1 MGPMDIAA
9 IEATKIK
16 AKDVGCSGYWEPCKT
31 TDDCCGKEPDAGGL
45 SFKCSSGVCMGP
57 MDIITEEKKAT
68 GCSGY
73 FEPCKTTDDCCG
85 KEPDACGLSYKCSSG
100 MCMGPM
106 VFNDVCAKQD
116 EPCTSVADCCN
127 TMSSKC
133 KKNGK

>member
-1 MGPMDIAA
+1 
-9 IEATKIK
+9 
-16 AKDVGCSGYWEPCKT
+16 
-31 TDDCCGKEPDAGGL
+31 
-45 SFKCSSGVCMGP
+45 MGP
-57 MDIITEEKKAT
+57 MDIIAEEKKAT

-85 KEPDACGLSYKCSSG
+85 KEPDAGGLSYKCSSG

-133 KKNGK
+133 KKNGKCKTIASTDPTITDYVGDLFDEILN